1 MALTLFNNV
10 SIQITD
16 FEKRV
21 IVPLLIDCLY
31 GKTWQNTVTSKN
43 LSAYLKASG
52 YSVSEPRVRKLLS
65 YVSIM
70 NVKQGLE
77 MNLGDSVVIGAGNGY
92 FVTTEVRVVED
103 QIEDLTRRID
113 NMRNR
118 IDSLRAQKLNLEHK
132 KTA

>member
-10 SIQITD
+10 AIQITD

-31 GKTWQNTVTSKN
+31 GKTGQNTVTSKN

-70 NVKQGLE
+70 NIKQGLE